1 MKPSPRHP
9 TRTPA
14 DPLPHD
20 QRRARRPTGAT
31 RPLRLSADQ
40 RAIGGVCG
48 GIATFVGA
56 RPVVVRLVWLAS
68 LIPSLGI
75 TALAYPVLWWLLPRD
90 ATPAGG

>member
-1 MKPSPRHP
+1 MTPSLPDP
-9 TRTPA
+9 TRHPA

-20 QRRARRPTGAT
+20 QRRSRRPTGAPG
-31 RPLRLSADQ
+31 PLRRSADH

-56 RPVVVRLVWLAS
+56 RPAVVRAVWLAS

-75 TALAYPVLWWLLPRD
+75 TGIAYPVLWWLLPRD
-90 ATPAGG
+90 AAAAGR